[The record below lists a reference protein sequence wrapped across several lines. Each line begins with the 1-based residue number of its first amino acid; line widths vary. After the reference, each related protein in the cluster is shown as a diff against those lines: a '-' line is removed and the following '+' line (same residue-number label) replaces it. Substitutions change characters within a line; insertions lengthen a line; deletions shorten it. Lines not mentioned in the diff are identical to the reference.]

1 MTLHHLEVFRI
12 VYEEKN
18 VTRAA
23 ERLHIAQPAISRAIQ
38 DMESYYGVRLFERMH
53 RGVGP
58 NPLQ

>member
-38 DMESYYGVRLFERMH
+38 DMESCYDVTSC
-53 RGVGP
+53 
-58 NPLQ
+58 Q